1 MKNNT
6 KNITRLESYNGWQV
20 RVTKNNITRSK
31 FFSDNTYSTAGYAL
45 DSAIAYREYINSIS
59 LTRFIAPAVRPSIK
73 PIFVKHMKPSTLY
86 QGVVQYA
93 LDLQ

>member
-31 FFSDNTYSTAGYAL
+31 FFGDNAYSTAGYAL
-45 DSAIAYREYINSIS
+45 DTAIAYRDYLNSIS

-73 PIFVKHMKPSTLY
+73 PIFIKHMKPSTLVN
-86 QGVVQYA
+86 GVLQYA
-93 LDLQ
+93 LDL

>member
-45 DSAIAYREYINSIS
+45 DSAIAHRDYLKSIS

-73 PIFVKHMKPSTLY
+73 PIFVKHMTPRTLLD
-86 QGVVQYA
+86 GVVQYSNV
-93 LDLQ
+93 